1 MNQSKKRYTLAELAA
16 LTQAELVGDPSY
28 TIDGVADL
36 ESALPSDAGYL
47 VNHMHTSAAIR
58 NYESAMRESSAG
70 VIVIGTNR
78 AIPEGKQLLRVE
90 NPSLAFQTLIELFQ
104 SELESGFTGIH
115 PTAVIHTTASI
126 EEGVS
131 IGPFAVIDRECRIG
145 QGSSIAAHV
154 SIGAL
159 CSIGANVRIHPNV
172 TIREGCSI
180 GDRCIIQPGAV
191 IGGCGFGYATDKL
204 GHHTKLGQVGRVILE
219 EDVEIG
225 SNATIDRARFKATI
239 IKRGSKIDN
248 LVMIGHGVT
257 VGEDNLIIAQT
268 GIAGSTKTGKRVVLA
283 GQVGI
288 SGHIELGD
296 DVIVAA
302 RAGVIGSLKEPGQY
316 YGEPARPRAEARR
329 HWMRLLSLD
338 KLFDRVKGLE
348 EKLSSLISA
357 SSNHTE

>member
-1 MNQSKKRYTLAELAA
+1 MLAL
-16 LTQAELVGDPSY
+16 G
-28 TIDGVADL
+28 
-36 ESALPSDAGYL
+36 
-47 VNHMHTSAAIR
+47 
-58 NYESAMRESSAG
+58 
-70 VIVIGTNR
+70 
-78 AIPEGKQLLRVE
+78 
-90 NPSLAFQTLIELFQ
+90 QTG
-104 SELESGFTGIH
+104 GFT
-115 PTAVIHTTASI
+115 
-126 EEGVS
+126 
-131 IGPFAVIDRECRIG
+131 IGRNRI
-145 QGSSIAAHV
+145 
-154 SIGAL
+154 
-159 CSIGANVRIHPNV
+159 
-172 TIREGCSI
+172 
-180 GDRCIIQPGAV
+180 
-191 IGGCGFGYATDKL
+191 
-204 GHHTKLGQVGRVILE
+204 
-219 EDVEIG
+219 
-225 SNATIDRARFKATI
+225 
-239 IKRGSKIDN
+239 IDN